1 MDVPTTCANCSDTAD
16 NGKTLSL
23 CARCKT
29 TVYCG
34 RECQAADWPKHNPFC
49 KADNYI
55 LRIHLCPTEI
65 TNPPIWRTL
74 SCPATASFVALHNA
88 IQAAFGWVDN
98 HCYDFV
104 VKDPNADHSLPTDL
118 AAVVSSLGRISHDPS
133 QDYGER
139 LNHLRI
145 VPWKPN
151 ERQGPKGWMFPD
163 AASNSR
169 RVHSRTPELSAR
181 KTKLSKVFE
190 NANWKGCPFQ
200 YLYDFGD
207 HWDHMI
213 EVVGREAATKHF
225 VCKEGGGHGPAED
238 VGSDQGWNAL
248 IKAYRAA
255 TPSEEQRS
263 KMRWYE
269 SMCPN
274 GDAAGLRGRENE
286 WDLQNSKLQEG
297 TTRCVIETSAATMG
311 FLCYAALK
319 PYTTWTNPPSSPL
332 HIFSNLFDISKTSLS
347 AESMALLQ
355 ILILSDACGEYP
367 DPASLPEADVVLYC
381 GNMNNIVYE
390 RTYDKFLKWL
400 RAVKAEL
407 KLAIAGN
414 LDYPLDSKWW
424 AAHNKLWKSPNE
436 SQECLALLRGAT
448 ADGIHYLDEGT
459 HKFTLKDGRKFS
471 LYASPYTP
479 TFSDTA
485 SPAFHEEAFAYP
497 VELDR
502 FNNPRVKSYIPNG
515 VDIVMTHGPPL
526 MLSRQLYLL
535 DVVEKRE
542 HCGCV
547 HLANAIKR
555 VRPLLHCFGHTYEG
569 NGILRAIW
577 TWGYLPNPLAILAL
591 AKQKV
596 DGAAMRYVISTKRS
610 NGETVLVN
618 AALGGKEDR
627 KNNKPWAITLEI

>member
-1 MDVPTTCANCSDTAD
+1 
-16 NGKTLSL
+16 
-23 CARCKT
+23 
-29 TVYCG
+29 
-34 RECQAADWPKHNPFC
+34 
-49 KADNYI
+49 
-55 LRIHLCPTEI
+55 
-65 TNPPIWRTL
+65 
-74 SCPATASFVALHNA
+74 
-88 IQAAFGWVDN
+88 
-98 HCYDFV
+98 
-104 VKDPNADHSLPTDL
+104 
-118 AAVVSSLGRISHDPS
+118 
-133 QDYGER
+133 
-139 LNHLRI
+139 
-145 VPWKPN
+145 
-151 ERQGPKGWMFPD
+151 
-163 AASNSR
+163 
-169 RVHSRTPELSAR
+169 
-181 KTKLSKVFE
+181 
-190 NANWKGCPFQ
+190 
-200 YLYDFGD
+200 
-207 HWDHMI
+207 
-213 EVVGREAATKHF
+213 
-225 VCKEGGGHGPAED
+225 
-238 VGSDQGWNAL
+238 
-248 IKAYRAA
+248 
-255 TPSEEQRS
+255 
-263 KMRWYE
+263 
-269 SMCPN
+269 
-274 GDAAGLRGRENE
+274 
-286 WDLQNSKLQEG
+286 
-297 TTRCVIETSAATMG
+297 
-311 FLCYAALK
+311 
-319 PYTTWTNPPSSPL
+319 
-332 HIFSNLFDISKTSLS
+332 
-347 AESMALLQ
+347 MALLQ
-355 ILILSDACGEYP
+355 VLILSDVCGDFP
-367 DPASLPEADVVLYC
+367 DSASLPETDVVLYC

-400 RAVKAEL
+400 RSIKAEL

-448 ADGIHYLDEGT
+448 KDSIHYLDEGT

-502 FNNPRVKSYIPNG
+502 FNNPIAKSYISNG

-535 DVVEKRE
+535 DLVEERE

-555 VRPLLHCFGHTYEG
+555 FRPLLHCFGHTYEG

-596 DGAAMRYVISTKRS
+596 DGAAMRYVMSTKRS

-627 KNNKPWAITLEI
+627 KNNKPWVITLEI